1 MINMKTFFTF
11 LSVLI
16 LTGYTAAQQTK
27 IEIGQQAP
35 EINLSKTDGSSF
47 SLSSLKGKVV
57 LIDFWAT
64 WCAPCVGEQPE
75 LKTLYQTF
83 SEQVKGQ
90 EFEILGI
97 SLDKNKESWQKAIDR
112 FSINWIQVSDLKF
125 WKSPVAKAYEI
136 EELPFNVIID
146 GQGNIIAK
154 NLHGTNLEDF
164 LKTYFNTKNKSVS
177 MN

>member
-1 MINMKTFFTF
+1 MKVF
-11 LSVLI
+11 LTLFSVLI
-16 LTGYTAAQQTK
+16 LTGYTIAQQTK

-35 EINLSKTDGSSF
+35 EITLSKTDGSSF

-75 LKTLYQTF
+75 LKTLYDMF
-83 SEQVKGQ
+83 SDQVKEQ
-90 EFEILGI
+90 TFEILGV

-112 FSINWIQVSDLKF
+112 FGISWIQVSDLKF

-136 EELPFNVIID
+136 EELPFNVVID
-146 GQGNIIAK
+146 GQGKIIAK
-154 NLHGTNLEDF
+154 NLHGKELEEF
-164 LKTYFNTKNKSVS
+164 IRKYFTSN
-177 MN
+177 